1 MNYKISIII
10 SVYNVE
16 NYLSR
21 CLHSLVSA
29 EVKSEIII
37 VNDGSTDK
45 SLEIAKD
52 FQNRFTDLDIKIVSQ
67 ANKGLSSARNMGLEI
82 AKGEYVYFIDS
93 DDFIDPLQF
102 KSLLEETI
110 AESLDIGI
118 GRFLYWGKST
128 IVKLDEVKEGIS
140 GVATGEEY
148 LNFLRPE
155 VWIKLYRLEF
165 LKQNNLRF
173 VENVVFEDE
182 IFNLNSMLKAE
193 RVKQFDQVFYFYYQ
207 RPSSITHQMN
217 EELRLEHYYHLAE
230 AILKIKDDFD
240 EGTRQ
245 SIVIK
250 RAWGFLWDSLQK
262 VYWINKTSFEERRK
276 RASTMLSF
284 FATSNALPDSD
295 RKLAEVFLSPDKII
309 MSKGYQS

>member
-1 MNYKISIII
+1 MLK
-10 SVYNVE
+10 
-16 NYLSR
+16 
-21 CLHSLVSA
+21 
-29 EVKSEIII
+29 
-37 VNDGSTDK
+37 T
-45 SLEIAKD
+45 

-240 EGTRQ
+240 GE
-245 SIVIK
+245 
-250 RAWGFLWDSLQK
+250 
-262 VYWINKTSFEERRK
+262 
-276 RASTMLSF
+276 
-284 FATSNALPDSD
+284 PDN
-295 RKLAEVFLSPDKII
+295 L
-309 MSKGYQS
+309 